1 MYNFR
6 LHSMMMECYFTHFS
20 TKNLN
25 LLTFKKK
32 FTWVG
37 IYKTNIYDSPGLL
50 CDLSDGLT
58 ATADD
63 STHHVWLN

>member
-1 MYNFR
+1 MLFQSFFYKN
-6 LHSMMMECYFTHFS
+6 YYTVNIQHFLKIS
-20 TKNLN
+20 SNLQ
-25 LLTFKKK
+25 KQMC
-32 FTWVG
+32 
-37 IYKTNIYDSPGLL
+37 IYDWPGLL